1 MTEYFTGRDS
11 GKRYDIEKE
20 LGSGGEGT
28 VYLVKEKAKGEKYA
42 AKWCKPSERRDQQL
56 RQIEELVHRGAPPI
70 DDPGI
75 HFIWPIECLSFAG
88 SNGFGY
94 LMPLIDTGKF
104 YTFNQICSG
113 RTKQPKLPLL
123 CRIGHRL
130 AAALEI
136 IHASGLAYCDIN
148 QGNIMLDPVQGEIVI
163 CDNDNV
169 VVNNSNV
176 QIRGVWEF
184 MAPEVSLGR
193 SMPNAETDLYS
204 VAVLLY
210 YLWMWEHPM
219 EGKETMKLYSWDI
232 PAKKKHFASE
242 PLFVFHPTNQANT
255 AHGVPELKLHVTRWQ
270 RLCQPKLQALFTETF
285 VDAVHVPSRRKRLN
299 DWRRVFIEMEANSPQ
314 CGCGAVN
321 VWDGLSKPLTCWK
334 CGKTMTL
341 GLCLEV
347 SHTYNGNSVQLAYP
361 GASLRKHHLDVARF
375 NAAST
380 EVEATV
386 EPHPKQPGHVIL
398 RNQSAHTWGY
408 RVPDGSLL
416 ELEPGKARALM
427 EGVELHIGPRIVKVR
442 KA

>member
-1 MTEYFTGRDS
+1 MKLVDTSKYVGLNEVC
-11 GKRYDIEKE
+11 I
-20 LGSGGEGT
+20 GS
-28 VYLVKEKAKGEKYA
+28 V
-42 AKWCKPSERRDQQL
+42 
-56 RQIEELVHRGAPPI
+56 
-70 DDPGI
+70 
-75 HFIWPIECLSFAG
+75 
-88 SNGFGY
+88 
-94 LMPLIDTGKF
+94 
-104 YTFNQICSG
+104 
-113 RTKQPKLPLL
+113 KQPTLPVL
-123 CRIGHRL
+123 CRIAYRL
-130 AAALEI
+130 STALET
-136 IHASGLAYCDIN
+136 IHAAGLAYCDIN
-148 QGNIMLDPVQGEIVI
+148 LGNIRFDPLRGEIKI
-163 CDNDNV
+163 WDNDNV

-184 MAPEVSLGR
+184 MAPEVSLGK

-255 AHGVPELKLHVTRWQ
+255 AHGVPELGLHVTRWQ

-285 VDAVHVPSRRKRLN
+285 VDAVHAPAKRKRLN
-299 DWRRVFIEMEANSPQ
+299 DWRRLFLEMEANSPQ

-321 VWDGLSKPLTCWK
+321 VWDGVSKPLTCRK
-334 CGKTMTL
+334 CGKTMDL

-347 SHTYNGNSVQLAYP
+347 NHTHHGNSVQLAYP

-380 EVEATV
+380 EIEATV
-386 EPHPKQPGHVIL
+386 EPYPNQPEHEIL

-408 RVPDGSLL
+408 RAPDGSLL

-442 KA
+442 MA